1 MLEPKMKRIME
12 KLKNDD
18 VDYYFELCKEDKEL
32 VSKQI
37 ATTVVNET
45 INLINNY
52 TREELGTILEL
63 SIKNLQSLLT
73 KFLELEMYSQCQM
86 LKDTISLIEDDLE
99 QYRMNEDTIS

>member
-1 MLEPKMKRIME
+1 MMGPRMKRIME

-18 VDYYFELCKEDKEL
+18 VDYYFELSEEDRQL
-32 VSKQI
+32 VTKQI

-63 SIKNLQSLLT
+63 SIRNLQTLLDQ
-73 KFLELEMYSQCQM
+73 FVELEMYSQCQM
-86 LKDTISLIEDDLE
+86 LFDCIKLIEGDLE
-99 QYRMNEDTIS
+99 QFNLNENQ

>member
-1 MLEPKMKRIME
+1 MMGPRMKRIME

-18 VDYYFELCKEDKEL
+18 VDYYFELSEEDRQL
-32 VSKQI
+32 VTKQI

-63 SIKNLQSLLT
+63 SIRNLQTLLDQ
-73 KFLELEMYSQCQM
+73 FVELEMYSQCQM
-86 LKDTISLIEDDLE
+86 LKDTISLIEGDLE
-99 QYRMNEDTIS
+99 QFNLNEDTVS